1 MVKCRLDKGRYFL
14 YSREVKTARKE
25 GEPVQLSFNE
35 QIAVIMKRQGVTVAE
50 LAQRL
55 GKSRQNVNNRLKNS
69 DFTTAEMRD
78 YAAALGCT
86 IEIEVK
92 EPPEGGADKNK

>member
-1 MVKCRLDKGRYFL
+1 M
-14 YSREVKTARKE
+14 
-25 GEPVQLSFNE
+25 QLSFNE
-35 QIAVIMKRQGVTVAE
+35 QIAVIMKRRGVSVAQ
-50 LAQRL
+50 LAEKL

-86 IEIEVK
+86 VNIEVI
-92 EPPEGGADKNK
+92 EPPEGGADPTK